1 MKKISRTRKENSQNP
16 WLEQRWKSEIGVV
29 CKRKY
34 CKFSKNSFNIEW
46 FSQNSRIKC
55 WKKTYE
61 NVKSDVVSDNDDDD
75 DDDDEDYNDVDR
87 NKKKSYVMRINIME
101 IVMKKWHLLI
111 TWLYLL
117 TSVNYM
123 TLSIDIY

>member
-34 CKFSKNSFNIEW
+34 SKFSKNSFNIEW

-61 NVKSDVVSDNDDDD
+61 NVKSDAVSDN

-87 NKKKSYVMRINIME
+87 NKKKLCDADKYYGNSYEKM
-101 IVMKKWHLLI
+101 
-111 TWLYLL
+111 
-117 TSVNYM
+117 TSINYM
-123 TLSIDIY
+123 TVSIDIC

>member
-1 MKKISRTRKENSQNP
+1 M
-16 WLEQRWKSEIGVV
+16 
-29 CKRKY
+29 
-34 CKFSKNSFNIEW
+34 
-46 FSQNSRIKC
+46 
-55 WKKTYE
+55 
-61 NVKSDVVSDNDDDD
+61 KSDAVSDNDDDD
-75 DDDDEDYNDVDR
+75 DDDVDR